1 MERFVCMYKCMQF
14 VQRPI
19 QLYDQWIWLRRCN
32 AMVTKVSLSERE
44 IEIFDTTQSQE
55 AIETIERLIQFS

>member
-1 MERFVCMYKCMQF
+1 MYKCMQF